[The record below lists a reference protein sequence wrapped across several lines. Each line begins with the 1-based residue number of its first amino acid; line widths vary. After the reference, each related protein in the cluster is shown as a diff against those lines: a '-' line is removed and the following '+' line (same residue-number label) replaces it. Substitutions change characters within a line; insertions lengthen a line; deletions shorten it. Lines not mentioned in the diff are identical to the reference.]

1 MSRKQRSLFADF
13 LVYLAVRVF
22 ICILQCLSFRMAC
35 GFARFLALLA
45 YHVDR
50 RHRLVALDN
59 LRIAFP
65 DKYSEAELDALVR
78 AVYRHFLLM
87 LVEIMFLPRLL
98 HVENFRHHL
107 RFRSPEDGRR
117 VMEPILWGR
126 PILLAT
132 GHFGNWELS
141 SYIMGLMG
149 FGIHAIARPL
159 DNPFVDKLLRRFR
172 EIHGQKMLAK
182 SGDFDQIQEVLKSG
196 GLLGTLADQDAGQR
210 GLYVDFFNRPASTHK
225 AVALLALEHRVPI
238 VVFATVRLDRPMHY
252 QAMVE
257 DVILPE
263 EYENRPDAVK
273 AMTQRYTTA
282 LENLVRQYP
291 EQYFWLHRRW
301 KHQPAVRAKKRAA
314 A

>member
-13 LVYLAVRVF
+13 LVYFAVRIFLCV
-22 ICILQCLSFRMAC
+22 LQCLSFRMAC
-35 GFARFLALLA
+35 GFGRFLAWLA

-50 RHRLVALDN
+50 RHRLVALEN

-65 DKYSEAELDALVR
+65 GTYSEAELDALVR

-98 HVENFRHHL
+98 HVENCRQYL
-107 RFRSPEDGRR
+107 KFRSSEDGRR

-132 GHFGNWELS
+132 GHFGNWEFS
-141 SYIMGLMG
+141 SYVMGLMG

-159 DNPFVDKLLRRFR
+159 DNPFLDKLLRRFR
-172 EIHGQKMLAK
+172 EIHGQKILAK

-210 GLYVDFFNRPASTHK
+210 GLYVNFFNRPASTHK

-238 VVFATVRLDRPMHY
+238 VVFATIRLDRPMHY

-263 EYENRPDAVK
+263 EYEDRPDAVR

-282 LENLVRQYP
+282 LENLIRQHP

-301 KHQPAVRAKKRAA
+301 KHQPIVRAKKRMAA
-314 A
+314 